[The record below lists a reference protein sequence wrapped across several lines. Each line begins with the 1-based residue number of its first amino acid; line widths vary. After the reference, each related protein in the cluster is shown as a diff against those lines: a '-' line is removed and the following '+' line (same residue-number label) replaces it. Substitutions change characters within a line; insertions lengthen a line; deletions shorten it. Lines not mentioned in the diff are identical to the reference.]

1 MRTLLGSLLLAS
13 GGLKRI
19 FADRRFLFFLISV
32 FGLATAQAQTT
43 NSYTNTTNSLFWATA
58 ANWSLGSVPLS
69 TSEVYVTNGVEVRIG
84 SAAVASNLFI
94 GGSIAGSNSI
104 VALRRDAGSSLT
116 VGGNITMG
124 SGAGNAYLR
133 LGVGGGNT
141 NPLTIGGGTGSIL
154 DGGGAGTTSIEVYGP
169 VTLNLATV
177 TVDNLNI
184 NQNSA
189 GSMTIGTGQTWNVT
203 TTRIGELHSNLAY
216 DLTVAGTLNSTTIN
230 LSPAVSAGTNSGTL
244 NLNSGGLI
252 RATTLQRTGT
262 MSSAFNW
269 NDGTIQNSSG
279 ANLAVQG
286 STTNILTM
294 RLAGTGT
301 HTFNADSGRTITVA
315 STATLADKS
324 GEQGTLAKAGAG
336 ELIFQGTNTYTG
348 LTTINAGT
356 LTLSS

>member
-1 MRTLLGSLLLAS
+1 MNTKMSFAWSLLGSWRKFVVGRGKS
-13 GGLKRI
+13 T
-19 FADRRFLFFLISV
+19 
-32 FGLATAQAQTT
+32 FGLRSALVVMISCLALPTAQAQTT
-43 NSYTNTTNSLFWATA
+43 NSYTGASGAGWETA
-58 ANWSLGSVPLS
+58 GNWSLGTVPS
-69 TSEVYVTNGVEVRIG
+69 SSNVVAVTNGTQVRIN
-84 SAAVASNLFI
+84 SAAVATNLFI
-94 GGSIAGSNSI
+94 GGASGTST
-104 VALRRDAGSSLT
+104 VQLRRNATYSLT

-124 SGAGNAYLR
+124 SGAGDAILQ
-133 LGVGGGNT
+133 LGVSSGGT
-141 NPLTIGGGTGSIL
+141 STLTIGNGTGSIL
-154 DGGGAGTTSIEVYGP
+154 DGGGAGATSIDVFGP

-177 TVDNLNI
+177 TVDNLSI

-216 DLTVAGTLNSTTIN
+216 ALTVAGTLNSTTIN

-269 NDGTIQNSSG
+269 NDGTIQNISG

-294 RLAGTGT
+294 SLAGTGT
-301 HTFNADSGRTITVA
+301 HTFNASI
-315 STATLADKS
+315 S
-324 GEQGTLAKAGAG
+324 
-336 ELIFQGTNTYTG
+336 
-348 LTTINAGT
+348 
-356 LTLSS
+356 